1 MFVCDS
7 NTIVNR
13 YFREP
18 KEKYNQKMKR
28 NYLLITLLS
37 LITLFGNAQSININP
52 KIEKLLIGEW
62 NFVKTV
68 DEKNNEVKFI
78 TKEYKDPFG
87 EEIQIDAKGPELK
100 LNEDHT
106 YLMKFTDV
114 NSDTGSWKLV
124 NENTIIYKM
133 IISKKSKEAQ
143 LINET
148 QSLLDVKWDLDSDG
162 NYINTSTDEIIF
174 ISANELKIRY
184 EKKYILIY
192 NKEIR

>member
-1 MFVCDS
+1 
-7 NTIVNR
+7 
-13 YFREP
+13 
-18 KEKYNQKMKR
+18 MKR
-28 NYLLITLLS
+28 HYLLITLLS
-37 LITLFGNAQSININP
+37 LITLFGNAQSTINVTANV
-52 KIEKLLIGEW
+52 EKLLIGEW

-68 DEKNNEVKFI
+68 DEKNNEVQFI

-87 EEIQIDAKGPELK
+87 EFIQVVAKGPELK
-100 LNEDHT
+100 INKDHT
-106 YLMKFTDV
+106 YLMTFTEE
-114 NSDTGSWKLV
+114 NSEIGNWKLV

-133 IISKKSKEAQ
+133 IIPSKSKEAQ

-148 QSLLDVKWDLDSDG
+148 QNLLDVKWDLDRDG

-192 NKEIR
+192 NKDIH